1 MTHCKDLQL
10 ALASDNGLTS
20 DINAVELYDEITALQ
35 RRFNDTETN
44 SRIVLEYICENQL
57 VKLFPNTYIS
67 LRILLT
73 LPVTAATGER
83 SFAKLKIIY
92 DPQCHKIV

>member
-1 MTHCKDLQL
+1 MNHCKDLQL

-44 SRIVLEYICENQL
+44 
-57 VKLFPNTYIS
+57 P
-67 LRILLT
+67 
-73 LPVTAATGER
+73 
-83 SFAKLKIIY
+83 
-92 DPQCHKIV
+92 